1 MHRLKGVW
9 LMEKIRV
16 MLVEDHSMVRQGLKQ
31 LIELENDIKVVAEAA
46 DGTQAADYYQ
56 TEKPDIVLM
65 DINMPKK
72 NGLQALELIKQ
83 KDSNAKIIMLTIH
96 QDREYLFQSLQL
108 GASGYVLKD
117 ADGYVLIEA
126 IRKVYE
132 GETYIQPT
140 MAKDLVLEFKKY
152 LQNGRTAS
160 KKNNILSDR
169 ELEVL
174 RLIAKGLLNKEIAK
188 TLYISEKTVKNHIS
202 NIFKKLKVSDRTQ
215 AAVYALKH
223 NII

>member
-1 MHRLKGVW
+1 M
-9 LMEKIRV
+9 

-46 DGTQAADYYQ
+46 DGIQAADFYQ
-56 TEKPDIVLM
+56 IEKPDIVLM

-83 KDSNAKIIMLTIH
+83 RDPNAKIIILTIH
-96 QDREYLFQSLQL
+96 QDKEYLFQSLQL

-126 IRKVYE
+126 IRKVFS
-132 GETYIQPT
+132 GETYIQPS
-140 MAKDLVLEFKKY
+140 MAKELVIEFKKY
-152 LQNGRTAS
+152 LQSGKTAS
-160 KKNNILSDR
+160 KKDCVLSDR

-174 RLIAKGLLNKEIAK
+174 RLIAKGFLNKEIAK
-188 TLYISEKTVKNHIS
+188 TLYISEKTVKNHVS

-215 AAVYALKH
+215 AAVFALKH

>member
-1 MHRLKGVW
+1 MYRLKGVW

>member
-1 MHRLKGVW
+1 
-9 LMEKIRV
+9 MERIRV

-46 DGTQAADYYQ
+46 DGIQAADFYQ
-56 TEKPDIVLM
+56 IEKPDIVLM

-83 KDSNAKIIMLTIH
+83 RDPNAKIIILTIH
-96 QDREYLFQSLQL
+96 QDKEYLFQSLQL

-126 IRKVYE
+126 IRKVFS
-132 GETYIQPT
+132 GETYIQPS
-140 MAKDLVLEFKKY
+140 MAKELVIEFKKY
-152 LQNGRTAS
+152 LQSGKTAS
-160 KKNNILSDR
+160 KKDCVLSDR

-174 RLIAKGLLNKEIAK
+174 RLIAKGFLNKEIAK
-188 TLYISEKTVKNHIS
+188 TLYISEKTVKNHVS

-215 AAVYALKH
+215 AAVFALKH

>member
-1 MHRLKGVW
+1 
-9 LMEKIRV
+9 
-16 MLVEDHSMVRQGLKQ
+16 
-31 LIELENDIKVVAEAA
+31 
-46 DGTQAADYYQ
+46 
-56 TEKPDIVLM
+56 M

-83 KDSNAKIIMLTIH
+83 NDPDAKIIMLTIH
-96 QDREYLFQSLQL
+96 SDREYLFEALQL

-132 GETYIQPT
+132 GEMYIQPT
-140 MAKDLVLEFKKY
+140 MAKELVMEFKRY
-152 LQNGRTAS
+152 AHNGKNSS
-160 KKNNILSDR
+160 KKENILSER
-169 ELEVL
+169 EIEVL
-174 RLIAKGLLNKEIAK
+174 RLVAKGLLNKEIAQ

-223 NII
+223 NLI

>member
-1 MHRLKGVW
+1 
-9 LMEKIRV
+9 MEKIRV

-56 TEKPDIVLM
+56 AEKPDIVLM

-72 NGLQALELIKQ
+72 NGLQALELIRQ
-83 KDSNAKIIMLTIH
+83 KDANAKIIMLTIH
-96 QDREYLFQSLQL
+96 QDKEYLFQSLQL

-126 IRKVYE
+126 IRKVYQ

-152 LQNGRTAS
+152 MQHGKTAS
-160 KKNNILSDR
+160 KKDSDLSDR

-202 NIFKKLKVSDRTQ
+202 NIFKKLQVSDRTQ

>member
-1 MHRLKGVW
+1 
-9 LMEKIRV
+9 MERIRV

-46 DGTQAADYYQ
+46 DGIQAADFYQ
-56 TEKPDIVLM
+56 IEKPDIVLM

-83 KDSNAKIIMLTIH
+83 RDPNAKIIMLTIH
-96 QDREYLFQSLQL
+96 QDKEYLFQSLQL

-126 IRKVYE
+126 IRKVFS
-132 GETYIQPT
+132 GETYIQPS
-140 MAKDLVLEFKKY
+140 MAKELVIEFKKY
-152 LQNGRTAS
+152 LQSGKTAS
-160 KKNNILSDR
+160 KKDCVLSDR
-169 ELEVL
+169 ELEIL
-174 RLIAKGLLNKEIAK
+174 RLIAKGFLNKEIAK
-188 TLYISEKTVKNHIS
+188 TLYISEKTVKNHVS

-215 AAVYALKH
+215 AAVFALKH

>member
-1 MHRLKGVW
+1 
-9 LMEKIRV
+9 MERIRV
-16 MLVEDHSMVRQGLKQ
+16 MLVENHSMVRQGLKQ
-31 LIELENDIKVVAEAA
+31 LIELENDIKVVVEAA
-46 DGTQAADYYQ
+46 DGIQAVDYYQ
-56 TEKPDIVLM
+56 IKKPDIVLM

-83 KDSNAKIIMLTIH
+83 RDPNAKIIMLTFH
-96 QDREYLFQSLQL
+96 QDKEYLFQSLEL

-126 IRKVYE
+126 IRKVYN
-132 GETYIQPT
+132 GETYIQPA
-140 MAKDLVLEFKKY
+140 MAKELVVEFKKY
-152 LQNGRTAS
+152 LEKGKANA
-160 KKNNILSDR
+160 KKSNILSER

-188 TLYISEKTVKNHIS
+188 TLYISEKTVKHHVS
-202 NIFKKLKVSDRTQ
+202 NIFKKLNVSDRTQ
-215 AAVYALKH
+215 AAIYALKH

>member
-1 MHRLKGVW
+1 
-9 LMEKIRV
+9 MERIRV

-46 DGTQAADYYQ
+46 DGIQAADFYQ
-56 TEKPDIVLM
+56 IEKPDIVLM

-83 KDSNAKIIMLTIH
+83 RDPNAKIIMLTIH
-96 QDREYLFQSLQL
+96 QDKEYLFQSLQL

-126 IRKVYE
+126 IRKVFS
-132 GETYIQPT
+132 GETYIQPS
-140 MAKDLVLEFKKY
+140 MAKELVIEFKKY
-152 LQNGRTAS
+152 LQSGKTAS
-160 KKNNILSDR
+160 KKDCVLSDR

-174 RLIAKGLLNKEIAK
+174 RLIAKGFLNKEIAK
-188 TLYISEKTVKNHIS
+188 TLYISEKTVKNHVS

-215 AAVYALKH
+215 AAVFALKH

>member
-1 MHRLKGVW
+1 
-9 LMEKIRV
+9 MEKIRV

>member
-1 MHRLKGVW
+1 
-9 LMEKIRV
+9 MEKIRV

-56 TEKPDIVLM
+56 AEKPDIVLM

-72 NGLQALELIKQ
+72 NGLQALELIRQ
-83 KDSNAKIIMLTIH
+83 KDANAKIIMLTIH
-96 QDREYLFQSLQL
+96 QDKEYLFQSLQL

-126 IRKVYE
+126 IRKVYQ

-152 LQNGRTAS
+152 MQHGKTAS
-160 KKNNILSDR
+160 KKDSVLSDR

-202 NIFKKLKVSDRTQ
+202 NIFKKLQVSDRTQ

>member
-1 MHRLKGVW
+1 
-9 LMEKIRV
+9 MERIRV

-31 LIELENDIKVVAEAA
+31 LIELEHDIKVVAEAA
-46 DGTQAADYYQ
+46 DGIEASDFYQ
-56 TEKPDIVLM
+56 IEKPDIVLM

-72 NGLQALELIKQ
+72 SGLQALELIKQ
-83 KDSNAKIIMLTIH
+83 IDSNAKIIMLTIH
-96 QDREYLFQSLQL
+96 QDKEYLFQSLQL

-126 IRKVYE
+126 IRKVYQ

-140 MAKDLVLEFKKY
+140 MAKEVVVEFKKY
-152 LQNGRTAS
+152 LQNRTVAQ
-160 KKNNILSDR
+160 KKTSILSDR

-174 RLIAKGLLNKEIAK
+174 RLIAKGFLNKEIAN
-188 TLYISEKTVKNHIS
+188 TLYISEKTVKNHVS
-202 NIFKKLKVSDRTQ
+202 NIFKKLNVSDRTQ

-223 NII
+223 NSI